1 MIKPL
6 TTLLAAAVLTVAM
19 QVASAAD
26 ERPYTYGPVVNV
38 SYIKTR
44 PGQFDAYIK
53 YLGTTYKQLM
63 EDEKAK
69 GNVLSWTVYAAQ
81 PHSPQDADVILTVTY
96 KNWATL
102 DGLGDRIEAAQKK
115 IWGTRAGITKATV
128 DREALREVLGSDNV
142 QQLILK

>member
-1 MIKPL
+1 MKPL
-6 TTLLAAAVLTVAM
+6 STLLAAAALTVAM

-26 ERPYTYGPVVNV
+26 EKPYTYGPIVNI

-53 YLGTTYKQLM
+53 YVATTYKQLM
-63 EDEKAK
+63 ESEQKA
-69 GNVLSWTVYAAQ
+69 GYVLSWAVYSAQ
-81 PHSPQDADVILTVTY
+81 AHSAQDADVILTVTY
-96 KNWATL
+96 KNWAAL
-102 DGLGDRIEAAQKK
+102 DGIGDRVEVAQKK
-115 IWGTRAGITKATV
+115 IWATRAGISKAQV

>member
-1 MIKPL
+1 MKPL
-6 TTLLAAAVLTVAM
+6 STLLAAAALTVAM

-26 ERPYTYGPVVNV
+26 EKPYTYGPIVNI

-53 YLGTTYKQLM
+53 YVATTYKQLM
-63 EDEKAK
+63 EAEAKA
-69 GNVLSWTVYAAQ
+69 GNVLSWSVYAAQ

-96 KNWATL
+96 KNWVAL
-102 DGLGDRIEAAQKK
+102 DGIQDRVEAAQKK
-115 IWGTRAGITKATV
+115 VWGTRAGITKATV

>member
-1 MIKPL
+1 MKPL
-6 TTLLAAAVLTVAM
+6 STLLAAAALTVAM

-26 ERPYTYGPVVNV
+26 ERPYTFGPVVNV

-53 YLGTTYKQLM
+53 YVATTYKQLM
-63 EDEKAK
+63 DSETKA
-69 GNVLSWTVYAAQ
+69 GNVLSWSVYSAQ

-96 KNWATL
+96 KNWAAL
-102 DGLGDRIEAAQKK
+102 DGVQDRIEAVQKK

-128 DREALREVLGSDNV
+128 DREALREVLGSDNI

>member
-1 MIKPL
+1 MKPL
-6 TTLLAAAVLTVAM
+6 STLLAAAALTVAM

-26 ERPYTYGPVVNV
+26 EKPYTYGPIVNI

-53 YLGTTYKQLM
+53 YVATTYKQLM
-63 EDEKAK
+63 EAEAKA
-69 GNVLSWTVYAAQ
+69 GNVLSWSVYAAQ

-96 KNWATL
+96 KNWAAL
-102 DGLGDRIEAAQKK
+102 DGIQDRVEAAQKK
-115 IWGTRAGITKATV
+115 VWGTRAGITKATV